1 MQLYERS
8 RTARLHAGDVVGA
21 ATAANN
27 LAGVLSDQG
36 RLPEAAEA
44 FTEALA
50 VWTRAAYPV
59 GVAVAQQPGAASHF
73 AGPRTR
79 RGSGHDH
86 AARGAQAGVEVLTG
100 GRRETSGAL
109 PASVALAIGRD
120 GT

>member
-8 RTARLHAGDVVGA
+8 RTARLAAGDVVGA

-27 LAGVLSDQG
+27 LVGVLSDEG

-59 GVAVAQQPGAASHF
+59 GVAVATSNLGRLRTPGS
-73 AGPRTR
+73 TY
-79 RGSGHDH
+79 
-86 AARGAQAGVEVLTG
+86 
-100 GRRETSGAL
+100 
-109 PASVALAIGRD
+109 PAWLRS
-120 GT
+120 